1 MPSLSV
7 SSRIRLA
14 RIFAKEPQVLQQLAA
29 RISDDAALLHKVKDA
44 LGVFRHDSF
53 RLRQA
58 LKAFSEGFSGSV
70 HRAWMHGLHPD
81 ALTALSKATADEL
94 EIVAGLIRKEP
105 EAAQDILQEGFIKVY
120 KNIKHFRGSGS
131 LEGWLRKIFTNTVID
146 YFRKNNTLSNH
157 IISGSEVENE
167 EVPSHI
173 LEQIDA
179 EAILVKVGQL
189 PEGARVI
196 FNLYA
201 LEGYTHK
208 EISERLNISEGT
220 SKSQL
225 NRAKSILKKW
235 LEEFM

>member
-1 MPSLSV
+1 MPG
-7 SSRIRLA
+7 I
-14 RIFAKEPQVLQQLAA
+14 PDH
-29 RISDDAALLHKVKDA
+29 SDDELIEGCQNEDRKFQKMLYQKYAPLMYSIC
-44 LGVFRHDSF
+44 LGYINERS
-53 RLRQA
+53 
-58 LKAFSEGFSGSV
+58 
-70 HRAWMHGLHPD
+70 
-81 ALTALSKATADEL
+81 T
-94 EIVAGLIRKEP
+94 
-105 EAAQDILQEGFIKVY
+105 AQDILQEGFIKVFN
-120 KNIKHFRGSGS
+120 NIKHFRGSGS

-167 EVPSHI
+167 EIPSHI

-235 LEEFM
+235 LEEFI